1 MCSADMPISNSS
13 FKIYYMLPKKLT
25 AALIIMSAL
34 FVSFAFTKKTFEIP
48 ILNAQHGWVSL
59 FDGKTFNGWHSYGKT
74 TVGNAWKIED
84 GAIHLNAADKKS
96 YQTEG
101 GGDLVTNKA
110 FTNFDFKAEWKI
122 SKGGNSGILF
132 FVQDNPAKYNE
143 TWNTGLEMQVLDN
156 DGHPDGKI
164 HKHRAG
170 DLYDLIA
177 CSKETVKPV
186 GEWNKV
192 EIIAN
197 HSTLQLILNGTVV
210 VKTTLWDNNWQDMIA
225 HSKFKNMPGF
235 GMFKKGHI
243 ALQDHG
249 NDVWFRNIQ
258 IRQLP

>member
-1 MCSADMPISNSS
+1 MQ
-13 FKIYYMLPKKLT
+13 YKKLIT
-25 AALIIMSAL
+25 AL
-34 FVSFAFTKKTFEIP
+34 FICALFISFSFTKIKFFSSTSQGQ
-48 ILNAQHGWVSL
+48 NGWVSL

-74 TVGNAWKIED
+74 TVGKAWTIED
-84 GAIHLNAADKKS
+84 GAIHLNAADKKN
-96 YQTEG
+96 YQTQG
-101 GGDLVTNKA
+101 GGDLVTNNA
-110 FTNFDFKAEWKI
+110 YTNFECRVDWKI

-132 FVQDNPAKYNE
+132 FVQDYPAKYNE

-170 DLYDLIA
+170 DLYDLIV

-186 GEWNKV
+186 GEWNTA

-197 HSTLQLILNGTVV
+197 HGTLQLILNGTVV

-235 GMFKKGHI
+235 GMFKEGHI

-249 NDVWFRNIQ
+249 NDVWFKNIQ
-258 IRQLP
+258 IKTLP